1 MIAVM
6 LHMGLN
12 LNSLLQRSK
21 ASHVNLQVL
30 FCKLCKDQRDMYR
43 AYLNSQ
49 EVDAIFAGNRQ
60 ALAGIDILRKICNH
74 PDLLER
80 TKWEGSE
87 EYGKPEKSGKLMVL
101 MKVLYDR
108 ASVPVLHSSI
118 DINHIEPVSSM
129 QTTEAAM
136 PSCVTLA
143 GIAVVCIAFLTI
155 NRQASKL
162 RHTDEAAR
170 LPSSANSMSIWHYLN
185 FSVAS
190 FSYKQ

>member
-1 MIAVM
+1 
-6 LHMGLN
+6 
-12 LNSLLQRSK
+12 
-21 ASHVNLQVL
+21 
-30 FCKLCKDQRDMYR
+30 MYR

-129 QTTEAAM
+129 QTTEAAI

-143 GIAVVCIAFLTI
+143 GIAVVLHCL
-155 NRQASKL
+155 S
-162 RHTDEAAR
+162 H
-170 LPSSANSMSIWHYLN
+170 H
-185 FSVAS
+185 
-190 FSYKQ
+190 